1 MNKADAIGAQWPFVL
16 AMMPADLEETAS
28 AKLAILRRRGV
39 GSAGDLLRLALLY
52 GFCDLSLRQTAARA
66 SLLGLGELS
75 DVAVLHRLEKAADWL
90 GGVVVGFLRE
100 RGLTRRVPALSVQV
114 VDATTISRPGSRG
127 TDWRVHVGLDLAEQQ
142 ISEIEVT
149 DVRGGETLD
158 RHEVKPGQ
166 VVLADRG
173 YAHREAVAGVLEA
186 GGHAVVRL
194 SRNGFPL
201 ENRRGKAL
209 DLPGC
214 MEGLQIG
221 ELGDW
226 DVQFEAGGRKYEGR
240 LVALRQ
246 SEPAAEHERKRI
258 RRVAS
263 HKGRKLEAQSLKAA
277 GFLYVFTDLPR
288 EVLPTAEALEMYRL
302 RWQIEIVFKRLK
314 SVLDLDGLRAK
325 NPDLAR
331 AYLYAKILGA
341 LVAQEL
347 CHDALAFFPWG
358 YALFAEQCQSM
369 AVAADLGGGGEDS
382 DWWNGTS
389 GSPGHGDA
397 DAAASPV

>member
-1 MNKADAIGAQWPFVL
+1 V
-16 AMMPADLEETAS
+16 S
-28 AKLAILRRRGV
+28 
-39 GSAGDLLRLALLY
+39 
-52 GFCDLSLRQTAARA
+52 
-66 SLLGLGELS
+66 
-75 DVAVLHRLEKAADWL
+75 
-90 GGVVVGFLRE
+90 
-100 RGLTRRVPALSVQV
+100 
-114 VDATTISRPGSRG
+114 
-127 TDWRVHVGLDLAEQQ
+127 LDLAEER
-142 ISEIEVT
+142 ITGVEVT

-186 GGHAVVRL
+186 GGHVVVRL

-221 ELGDW
+221 EMGDW

-263 HKGRKLEAQSLKAA
+263 HKGRKLEARSLKAA

-341 LVAQEL
+341 LVAQEF
-347 CHDALAFFPWG
+347 CHDTLAFFPWG
-358 YALFAEQCQSM
+358 YALFAEQRQSM

-389 GSPGHGDA
+389 GNPGHGDA